1 MTDLSNQDDPAS
13 PCVGVCRMNPQ
24 TDLCEGCFRTLDEI
38 TQWWDYSSDD
48 KRRVLMQTEQR
59 YARIIEGAFFD

>member
-1 MTDLSNQDDPAS
+1 MTDLSNQDPAS

-38 TQWWDYSSDD
+38 IQWWDYSSDD

-59 YARIIEGAFFD
+59 YTRIIEGTFFD